1 MSGADSGRTVLS
13 GSLPFAIAHRGSKL
27 LWPENTRLAFAN
39 AIEVGFR
46 WLETDLHLSHDGH
59 LMCIHDST
67 LDRTTERSGPVS
79 ELTRAE
85 LESIDAAFRFEI
97 GGEFPERGNRHG
109 VPSLEDVIA
118 EFSDSRF
125 VVDLKQDGLAEPLW
139 KLITRLGVEDR
150 VIVGSFSDRRLREFR
165 SISHG
170 TVATSAGP
178 RAVARALASAALFSP
193 PLLADALQVP
203 VAARGI
209 PVVTE
214 RSVRKFHAAGYQVH
228 VWTVNSSKQM
238 HRLLDLGVDAIIT
251 DRPEALKAV
260 LIERGAWTGA

>member
-1 MSGADSGRTVLS
+1 MNGLDADRPVLS
-13 GSLPFAIAHRGSKL
+13 GPLPFAIAHRGSKL
-27 LWPENTRLAFAN
+27 LWPENTWLAFRN
-39 AIEVGFR
+39 ATEVGFK
-46 WLETDLHLSHDGH
+46 WLETDLHLSRDGH

-67 LDRTTERSGPVS
+67 LDRTTDRSGPVS

-85 LESIDAAFRFEI
+85 LESVDAAFHFEV
-97 GGEFPERGNRHG
+97 GGEFPERGNHHG
-109 VPSLEDVIA
+109 VPSLEDMLD
-118 EFSDSRF
+118 EFDDCRF
-125 VVDLKQDGLAEPLW
+125 VVDLKQDGLERPLW
-139 KLITRLGVEDR
+139 ELISRLGVENR
-150 VIVGSFSDRRLREFR
+150 LIVGSFSDSRLREFR
-165 SISHG
+165 SVSG
-170 TVATSAGP
+170 GAVATSAGP

-203 VAARGI
+203 VAAGGI
-209 PVVTE
+209 PIVTE

-251 DRPEALKAV
+251 DRPESLKAV